1 MQLWA
6 QLLVNGLSI
15 GFVYTLIAS
24 GFSLIFGVSRVLNM
38 AHGQMYML
46 GAVAAVVFMGTL
58 HINFFLALAMSM
70 IGVAILGALMERGLL
85 RPRRGQEFT
94 IVIITMAIAIIIP
107 PATGALFG
115 FQQRSV
121 PHVVS
126 GRFEAFGIFISKERL
141 MILAARAIMFAL
153 LYFFI
158 QRTKIGSALRAISQ
172 DDTAAALQG
181 IDINRHSLFSMG
193 IAAAMAAAA
202 GVLVAPLYFV
212 DTSIGHLALVK
223 AIVVVVLGGMGSI
236 TGAAVAGVTLGVAE
250 SLGSGFLGEAS
261 DLVGLG
267 FVLLVLMWKPLGL
280 FGRE

>member
-1 MQLWA
+1 
-6 QLLVNGLSI
+6 
-15 GFVYTLIAS
+15 
-24 GFSLIFGVSRVLNM
+24 
-38 AHGQMYML
+38 
-46 GAVAAVVFMGTL
+46 
-58 HINFFLALAMSM
+58 
-70 IGVAILGALMERGLL
+70 MERGLL

-107 PATGALFG
+107 PATGALLG

-141 MILAARAIMFAL
+141 MILAASAIMFAL
-153 LYFFI
+153 LYLFI
-158 QRTKIGSALRAISQ
+158 QRTKIGMALRAISQ